1 LIIGLGVI
9 WGLQFWW
16 PGILVDFGVA
26 YGVTLALRERYWPAL
41 AYGVLFGLVPMLY
54 LLPTALGA
62 SIPLVI
68 VGLGA
73 TGLYRATR
81 AEPQ

>member
-1 LIIGLGVI
+1 LGVV

-26 YGVTLALRERYWPAL
+26 YGITLALRERYWPAA
-41 AYGVLFGLVPMLY
+41 AYIVLFGVVPTLY
-54 LLPTALGA
+54 VLPSVLGA
-62 SIPLVI
+62 SIPLV
-68 VGLGA
+68 VTGLGA
-73 TGLYRATR
+73 AGLYRALR